1 MLHVLYVPGKSLNLD
16 HSIIDE
22 RTNHAATTQAS
33 TPQLCTDYKG
43 TKYSSVQH
51 SWVLEQSAI

>member
-33 TPQLCTDYKG
+33 TPQLCTGY
-43 TKYSSVQH
+43 
-51 SWVLEQSAI
+51 